1 MFVRAGHHLNEYTTG
16 RRHKRLGVLK
26 QHPEHHGRGKLF
38 RFCKIVSKVLSYL
51 ARYDGDRTDVG
62 IPVQANI
69 ESGFAN
75 HIERPFTDDTGD
87 IEFSVVT
94 RVDLCLGIFH
104 VSADRAIECGF
115 GDDAADGTAAIDPYR
130 ETVDVL

>member
-26 QHPEHHGRGKLF
+26 QYPEHHGRGKLF
-38 RFCKIVSKVLSYL
+38 RFRKIVSKVLSYL
-51 ARYDGDRTDVG
+51 ARYDRDRADIG

-75 HIERPFTDDTGD
+75 HIERSLSDDTGD

-94 RVDLCLGIFH
+94 RVDLSLGVFH
-104 VSADRAIECGF
+104 ISAYRA
-115 GDDAADGTAAIDPYR
+115 
-130 ETVDVL
+130 